1 MRSSRTHF
9 QRQVLCFL
17 ANVLVSCWLEVQRLW
32 HRCLYDLLP
41 PAESG
46 MEPKRCQRFYISLL
60 SASVPQKEHVLWRWW
75 WWWSRPRTS
84 FRTAM
89 NCTWMWHFAMLLPHL
104 CFSSI
109 VNRWL
114 SNMNSQAGGGDAMDL
129 ESEARRARQRD
140 LKTKSCRGS
149 GVSATGLL
157 SVRNL
162 ECSEKKVQGCSR
174 SFDLMKSGNRK
185 NFLRDLLNRQG
196 TSPLRFQDRDTCH
209 EIHQIYHHLPP
220 FLVDLGGPLMH
231 ISCSPIFSQDSVAC
245 QQFHCTFP
253 ILPFGLL
260 KNTQLKQRALDIMS
274 CIFFHDQ
281 GSCAKHNRSTSVN
294 SHCFEDGRAS
304 SHGPWWDWVAG
315 NGKQIQSLQLMRYT
329 NPARTKLFAWN
340 CFVEHFETPAIE

>member
-1 MRSSRTHF
+1 
-9 QRQVLCFL
+9 
-17 ANVLVSCWLEVQRLW
+17 
-32 HRCLYDLLP
+32 
-41 PAESG
+41 
-46 MEPKRCQRFYISLL
+46 
-60 SASVPQKEHVLWRWW
+60 
-75 WWWSRPRTS
+75 
-84 FRTAM
+84 
-89 NCTWMWHFAMLLPHL
+89 MWHFAMLLPHL

-114 SNMNSQAGGGDAMDL
+114 SNMNSQAGGGDAKDL

-231 ISCSPIFSQDSVAC
+231 ISCSPIFGQDSVAC

-329 NPARTKLFAWN
+329 NPARTKLFA
-340 CFVEHFETPAIE
+340 

>member
-1 MRSSRTHF
+1 MCCGGGGGGGQDLEHPLELQWTAH
-9 QRQVLCFL
+9 
-17 ANVLVSCWLEVQRLW
+17 VSV
-32 HRCLYDLLP
+32 
-41 PAESG
+41 
-46 MEPKRCQRFYISLL
+46 
-60 SASVPQKEHVLWRWW
+60 
-75 WWWSRPRTS
+75 
-84 FRTAM
+84 
-89 NCTWMWHFAMLLPHL
+89 MWHFAMLLPHL

-149 GVSATGLL
+149 GVSATGPL

-162 ECSEKKVQGCSR
+162 ECSEKKVQGCS
-174 SFDLMKSGNRK
+174 SFFDLMKSGNRK

-231 ISCSPIFSQDSVAC
+231 ISCSPIFGQDSVAC

-294 SHCFEDGRAS
+294 SHCVEDGRAS